1 MKPLNGIIITALLIF
16 NYSLSYAQHPTVIQ
30 KAKYI
35 FEGTIIEQKCYY
47 GAHGIMTCS
56 VFQIKKIFK
65 GSPQIKLGTIKIINE
80 QGGRV
85 GNGPI
90 SRPTDAGP
98 VLTRG
103 CTYIIFGT
111 PSTFSRASD
120 SVSAYSIATDNLHPL
135 DCTGQ
140 INFHG
145 SGASWGWRHPTN
157 FPTTDSLYSFLKDN
171 GLTVQEEVKENK

>member
-1 MKPLNGIIITALLIF
+1 MKAIKEIIATVLLIF

-30 KAKYI
+30 KAKYV

-56 VFQIKKIFK
+56 VFQIRKIFK
-65 GSPQIKLGTIKIINE
+65 GSPQIKIGTIKIINE

-90 SRPTDAGP
+90 SRPSDAGP
-98 VLTRG
+98 VLTKD
-103 CTYIIFGT
+103 CTYIIFGV
-111 PSTFSRASD
+111 PSAFSRAYD
-120 SVSAYSIATDNLHPL
+120 SVSVYSIAADNQRPL
-135 DCTGQ
+135 DCIGQ

-145 SGASWGWRHPTN
+145 TGASWGWRRPTN

-171 GLTVQEEVKENK
+171 GLTIQEEVKQK